1 MVTEPDMNL
10 LKNLLEYLFWRSR
23 GNRIAFD
30 PAIPLS
36 ALLMLVARRSLWGIR
51 GLVRLL
57 VFKRQFRLVFIGAG
71 VEVRCHSHL
80 TLGHG
85 VTLDSHV
92 FIDALSR
99 QGVKIGKAVSLGRNA
114 SIRCTGSFADIGVGI
129 EIGEGT
135 GIGPFCYLGAAGG
148 IRIGRNVIMG
158 NHVSFLAENHRADDI
173 HQLIKLQGTTRQG
186 ITVGDD
192 CWIGSNVVFLD
203 GCSVGSGCIIGAGA
217 VVRGH
222 IPDQAIAMG
231 VPARVVRIRQ

>member
-1 MVTEPDMNL
+1 MNP
-10 LKNLLEYLFWRSR
+10 LKHLLEFLFSR
-23 GNRIAFD
+23 IRGTTIAFD
-30 PAIPLS
+30 PAMPMS
-36 ALLMLVARRSLWGIR
+36 ALLMLVMRRAWWALR
-51 GLVRLL
+51 GVLRLL
-57 VFKRQFRLVFIGAG
+57 VFKRQVGLVFVGAG

-80 TLGHG
+80 TLGRG

-99 QGVKIGKAVSLGRNA
+99 QGVKIGRAVSLGRHTA
-114 SIRCTGSFADIGVGI
+114 IRCTGSFADLGVGV

-135 GIGPFCYLGAAGG
+135 GIGPFGYLGAAGG

-158 NHVSFLAENHRADDI
+158 NHVSFLAENHRTDDI

-222 IPDQAIAMG
+222 IPDRAIAVG
-231 VPARVVRIRQ
+231 VPARVVRTRT

>member
-1 MVTEPDMNL
+1 MSP
-10 LKNLLEYLFWRSR
+10 LKNLLEFLFSR
-23 GNRIAFD
+23 IRGTAITFD
-30 PAIPLS
+30 PAIPSS
-36 ALLMLVARRSLWGIR
+36 ALLMLFARRSWWGLR
-51 GLVRLL
+51 GLLRLL
-57 VFKRQFRLVFIGAG
+57 FFKRQFGLVFMGSG
-71 VEVRCHSHL
+71 VEVRCHRHL
-80 TLGHG
+80 TLGRG

-99 QGVKIGKAVSLGRNA
+99 QGVKIGKAVSLGRHCA
-114 SIRCTGSFADIGVGI
+114 IRCTGSFADLGVGV

-135 GIGPFCYLGAAGG
+135 GIGPFGYLGAAGG

-173 HQLIKLQGTTRQG
+173 HRPIKLQGTTRQG
-186 ITVGDD
+186 ITVGDN

-222 IPDQAIAMG
+222 IPDCAIAVG